1 MKEKYQLR
9 IMNLLISERLF
20 NEINDIISCLFF
32 YVYTFLNLINFHKLQ
47 LMILEYNS
55 IYYNMILYNII

>member
-32 YVYTFLNLINFHKLQ
+32 YVYTFLNLIYFHKLQ

-55 IYYNMILYNII
+55 IYYNIILYNII

>member
-32 YVYTFLNLINFHKLQ
+32 YVYTFLNLIYFHKLQ

>member
-20 NEINDIISCLFF
+20 NEISDIISCLFF
-32 YVYTFLNLINFHKLQ
+32 YVYTFLNLIYFHKLQ

>member
-32 YVYTFLNLINFHKLQ
+32 YIYTFLNLIYFHKLQ

>member
-1 MKEKYQLR
+1 MKVKYQLR

-20 NEINDIISCLFF
+20 NEINDIIFF
-32 YVYTFLNLINFHKLQ
+32 YVYTSLNLIYFHKLQ